1 MVKEKRLFWVILINV
16 IITIAQIVGGI
27 YAHSLAL
34 ISDATH
40 NFSDVAALAIS
51 LVAILLAKKEA
62 TYSKSFGYKR
72 AEILAAFINS
82 AAIIVVALF
91 IMYESVERLIT
102 GNIIAEDYNLI
113 IYLALFAVIGNGLS
127 AFFLYSKADKS
138 MNMRSAFLHLLSDML
153 FSVAVLISGLLMKYY
168 AFYWADPLLSVGIG
182 IYLIVNSASLLK
194 NSTRIL
200 LQFVPAEIDI
210 PKLVSEVSKLP
221 EVKNIHHL
229 HIWQLD
235 DEVIHLEA
243 HVDLEN
249 NLPVS
254 ETAAINQKI
263 EALLHSRFAIGHT
276 TLQFEYGLE
285 ESKAIIQ

>member
-1 MVKEKRLFWVILINV
+1 MVKEKRLFWVILINIV
-16 IITIAQIVGGI
+16 ITVLQIIGGI

-40 NFSDVAALAIS
+40 NFSDVAALTIS
-51 LVAILLAKKEA
+51 LIAILLAKKKP

-82 AAIIVVALF
+82 AAIIVVAIF
-91 IMYESVERLIT
+91 IMYESIERLIT
-102 GNIIAEDYNLI
+102 GNIISENFNLI

-127 AFFLYSKADKS
+127 AFFLYSKADRS

-168 AFYWADPLLSVGIG
+168 SFYWTDPLLSVGIG
-182 IYLIVNSASLLK
+182 IYLIVNSIKLLK
-194 NSTRIL
+194 SSTRIL

-210 PKLVSEVSKLP
+210 PKLVDEVSKLP

-235 DEVIHLEA
+235 DEVVHLEA

-249 NLPVS
+249 NLHVS
-254 ETAAINQKI
+254 ETAVINKKI
-263 EALLHSRFAIGHT
+263 ENLLHTRFAIGHT

>member
-1 MVKEKRLFWVILINV
+1 MVKEKRLFWVILINIV
-16 IITIAQIVGGI
+16 ITVLQIIGGI

-40 NFSDVAALAIS
+40 NFSDVAALTIS
-51 LVAILLAKKEA
+51 LIAILLAKKKP

-82 AAIIVVALF
+82 AAIIVVAIF

-102 GNIIAEDYNLI
+102 GNIISENFNLI

-127 AFFLYSKADKS
+127 AYFLYSKTDRS

-168 AFYWADPLLSVGIG
+168 SLYWTDPLLSVGIG
-182 IYLIVNSASLLK
+182 IYLIVNSIKLLK
-194 NSTRIL
+194 SSTRIL

-210 PKLVSEVSKLP
+210 PKLVDEVGKLP

-235 DEVIHLEA
+235 DEVVHLEA

-249 NLPVS
+249 NLHVS
-254 ETAAINQKI
+254 ETAVINKKI
-263 EALLHSRFAIGHT
+263 ENLLHTRFAIGHT